1 MLVFFCFKV
10 YLSVAEREICC
21 KREEKVAKTGRLKMA
36 VALMNSRLHKT
47 SEDTRSMHFFA

>member
-21 KREEKVAKTGRLKMA
+21 KREEKVAKTGRLEMA
-36 VALMNSRLHKT
+36 VALMNARLHKT
-47 SEDTRSMHFFA
+47 SEDARSMQFFS